1 MKPKGKSG
9 NDLVDVHKESKT
21 GKGMQRAPS
30 QQMVS
35 TRSPLP
41 ESAHAEANPARPST
55 SKVSSIE
62 RVATPGMV
70 AGPKGARSGATSIV
84 EKAVLLANSSLDS
97 LREIREMDEKKRD
110 KLLREIALLKQELR
124 EKNLKI
130 EKLESAFTGGK
141 DNFQRIL
148 DDKNEQIHSLTA
160 EVSALRELA
169 ESKAKKGEMQR
180 LRAELMQMRKAH
192 RFSQILKAKAFK
204 SKIHELQMQLD
215 NVRRGQMS
223 ISTHTALMKK
233 EVTMHLYQLKKK
245 LKLKFLRLTS
255 LIEALRRENFN
266 LRQELIAAKATP
278 LRELHK
284 RHEEQKRR
292 DAPHSRPGAEK
303 PRPKSEKLADLE
315 KKLGEK
321 RFQNE
326 QWGVELDLLKEKF
339 DELVKDKDVA
349 ENKWA
354 DIKEALT
361 RRMEEERK
369 TMEDKNALLAQEV
382 EELSK
387 A

>member
-9 NDLVDVHKESKT
+9 NDFVDVHKESKT

-70 AGPKGARSGATSIV
+70 TGPKATRSGATSIV

-130 EKLESAFTGGK
+130 EKLESASTGGK

-148 DDKNEQIHSLTA
+148 DDKNDQIHSLTA

-180 LRAELMQMRKAH
+180 LRAVSYTHLRAH
-192 RFSQILKAKAFK
+192 
-204 SKIHELQMQLD
+204 E
-215 NVRRGQMS
+215 
-223 ISTHTALMKK
+223 
-233 EVTMHLYQLKKK
+233 
-245 LKLKFLRLTS
+245 TS
-255 LIEALRRENFN
+255 LHLVCR
-266 LRQELIAAKATP
+266 LL
-278 LRELHK
+278 
-284 RHEEQKRR
+284 
-292 DAPHSRPGAEK
+292 
-303 PRPKSEKLADLE
+303 LE
-315 KKLGEK
+315 KKK
-321 RFQNE
+321 KSSNQKSRTYN
-326 QWGVELDLLKEKF
+326 
-339 DELVKDKDVA
+339 DKK
-349 ENKWA
+349 NK
-354 DIKEALT
+354 K
-361 RRMEEERK
+361 
-369 TMEDKNALLAQEV
+369 
-382 EELSK
+382 
-387 A
+387 